1 MDLIAD
7 FDLTR
12 LNTLGLPSRARLG
25 AVLTASTD
33 IEELSRLARSENL
46 PLHILGG
53 GSNIVLRPEIPAVVG
68 IMAAKGRAA
77 EARADGTV
85 LVTAQ
90 AGEDWSEFVAWTVG
104 QGFSGLENL
113 GGIPGTVG
121 AAPVQN
127 IGAYGVELADRF
139 ESLTVW
145 DMVDNQ
151 RRTFT
156 RDDCAFSY
164 RQSRFKQ
171 AAGRYIVLDVT
182 LALPARW
189 TPVLTYPPL
198 DKLPPGT
205 DAAEIH
211 QHVLAV
217 RASKLPDWR
226 VLGNAGSFFHNPIVT
241 PAVAAAIPGVPA
253 YPQPDG
259 TVKLSAAWLIDS
271 CGLKGTREGNAGI
284 YEKHALVLVN
294 HGGATY
300 ADISRLSSRVKET
313 VHTRYGVT
321 LTQEPLEL

>member
-1 MDLIAD
+1 MDLIPD

-25 AVLTASTD
+25 AVLTSAAD
-33 IEELSRLARSENL
+33 IEELSRRAEAEKL

-53 GSNIVLRPEIPAVVG
+53 GSNVVLRPEIPAVVG

-104 QGFSGLENL
+104 QGLSGLENL

-145 DMVDNQ
+145 DLADRQ
-151 RRTFT
+151 RRTFG

-171 AAGRYIVLDVT
+171 AAGRYVVLDVT

-198 DKLPPGT
+198 DKLPAGT
-205 DAAEIH
+205 SAAEIH

-226 VLGNAGSFFHNPIVT
+226 MLGNAGSFFHNPIVT
-241 PAVAAAIPGVPA
+241 PAIADAIPGVPRF
-253 YPQPDG
+253 PQPDG

-271 CGLKGTREGNAGI
+271 CGLKGTREGHAGI

-300 ADISRLSSRVKET
+300 ADISRLAARVKQT
-313 VHTRYGVT
+313 VQDRYGVM

>member
-1 MDLIAD
+1 MDLIPD

-25 AVLTASTD
+25 AVLTSAAD
-33 IEELSRLARSENL
+33 IEELSRRAEAEKL

-53 GSNIVLRPEIPAVVG
+53 GSNVVLRPEIPAVVG
-68 IMAAKGRAA
+68 IMAARGRAA
-77 EARADGTV
+77 QARADGTV

-104 QGFSGLENL
+104 QGLSGLENL

-145 DMVDNQ
+145 DLTDRQ
-151 RRTFT
+151 RRTLG

-171 AAGRYIVLDVT
+171 AAARYVVLDVT

-198 DKLPPGT
+198 DKLPAGT
-205 DAAEIH
+205 SAAEIH

-226 VLGNAGSFFHNPIVT
+226 MLGNAGSFFHNPIVT
-241 PAVAAAIPGVPA
+241 PAIADAIPGVPRF
-253 YPQPDG
+253 PQPDG

-271 CGLKGTREGNAGI
+271 CGLKGTREGHAGI

-300 ADISRLSSRVKET
+300 ADISRLSARVKQT
-313 VHTRYGVT
+313 VQDRYGVL

>member
-1 MDLIAD
+1 MDLIPD

-25 AVLTASTD
+25 AVLTASAD
-33 IEELSRLARSENL
+33 IAELARTAKAENL

-53 GSNIVLRPEIPAVVG
+53 GSNIVLRPEISAVVG
-68 IMAAKGRAA
+68 IMAAKGRDIVR
-77 EARADGTV
+77 RADGAV
-85 LVTAQ
+85 LLTAQ

-104 QGFSGLENL
+104 QGLSGLENL

-145 DMVDNQ
+145 DLHDAQ

-156 RDDCAFSY
+156 RDDCAFAY
-164 RQSRFKQ
+164 RQSRFKRE
-171 AAGRYIVLDVT
+171 AGRYIVLDVT
-182 LALPARW
+182 LALPAQW

-198 DKLPPGT
+198 DKLPPGVN
-205 DAAEIH
+205 AAEIH

-226 VLGNAGSFFHNPIVT
+226 MLGNAGSFFHNPIVT
-241 PAVAAAIPGVPA
+241 PAIADTIPGVPRF
-253 YPQPDG
+253 PQPDG
-259 TVKLSAAWLIDS
+259 TVKLSAGWLIDS

-284 YEKHALVLVN
+284 YDKHALVLVN

-300 ADISRLSSRVKET
+300 ADIAGLAARIQDT
-313 VHTRYGVT
+313 VHARYGVT

>member
-1 MDLIAD
+1 MDLIPD

-25 AVLTASTD
+25 AVLTSAAD
-33 IEELSRLARSENL
+33 IEELSRLAEAENL

-53 GSNIVLRPEIPAVVG
+53 GSNVVLRPEIPAVVG

-104 QGFSGLENL
+104 QGLSGLENL

-145 DMVDNQ
+145 DLTDRQ
-151 RRTFT
+151 RRTLG

-171 AAGRYIVLDVT
+171 AAGRYVVLDVT

-198 DKLPPGT
+198 DKLPAGT
-205 DAAEIH
+205 SAAEIH

-226 VLGNAGSFFHNPIVT
+226 MLGNAGSFFHNPIVT
-241 PAVAAAIPGVPA
+241 PAIADAIPGVPRF
-253 YPQPDG
+253 PQPDG

-271 CGLKGTREGNAGI
+271 CGLKGTREGHAGI

-300 ADISRLSSRVKET
+300 ADISRLSARVKQT
-313 VHTRYGVT
+313 VQDRYGVL